1 MPTTSKARS
10 GWKWARPRASWAR
23 LTKPRSGPGTRK
35 ASNPRSR
42 AMAMTPCGCGP
53 PRGRRPRAAVLPM
66 SKEVSR
72 RSAPA
77 GSSASPAPLPSMPRA
92 SASTRPT
99 TSCAT
104 RAAGWCRDKRQGRRE
119 ASTASN
125 QASTRQARAM
135 LQFFIDTLLRT
146 TNVAHVQYAM
156 CGAFLAY
163 AGHSAGAPLA
173 AALALASALT
183 GLITLALQRLVFKRL
198 LQGGPAIAMIGSLAI
213 AMLLVAG
220 VQGIAGSFPRM
231 FSLPSMDPVVIG
243 AARITPVQLGFCATP
258 RALLLLFVG
267 LLFRTRAGRAM
278 RALASNPMLAQACGL
293 VAQRITYAVTF
304 ISGAVAGLG
313 GAMLALSTG
322 AHINLG
328 YDLLLPV
335 FAAAILGGLGNP

>member
-1 MPTTSKARS
+1 
-10 GWKWARPRASWAR
+10 
-23 LTKPRSGPGTRK
+23 
-35 ASNPRSR
+35 
-42 AMAMTPCGCGP
+42 
-53 PRGRRPRAAVLPM
+53 
-66 SKEVSR
+66 
-72 RSAPA
+72 
-77 GSSASPAPLPSMPRA
+77 
-92 SASTRPT
+92 
-99 TSCAT
+99 
-104 RAAGWCRDKRQGRRE
+104 
-119 ASTASN
+119 
-125 QASTRQARAM
+125 M

-146 TNVAHVQYAM
+146 TDLALIALGLSMLYGLVKFPNVAHVQYAM

-183 GLITLALQRLVFKRL
+183 GLITLALQRLVFQRL

-231 FSLPSMDPVVIG
+231 FSLPPMDPVVIG
-243 AARITPVQLGFCATP
+243 AARITPVQLGFCATTM
-258 RALLLLFVG
+258 ALLLLFVG
-267 LLFRTRAGRAM
+267 LLFVLVGLLFGPRAGRAM
-278 RALASNPMLAQACGL
+278 RALASNPMLAEACGL
-293 VAQRITYAVTF
+293 DAQRITYAVTF

-335 FAAAILGGLGNP
+335 FAAAILGGLGNPVGAVAGALLIALTETIVTHLDFGPLVGQELRFLPVAYIGAASFLILLLTLLFKPHGLFGAEVRRV